1 MLDTLRTRD
10 DNVLETDGRRW
21 DMVVLGDAIDRSR
34 GNVALAMPCGCLERE
49 SESAAM
55 KENIQCRQGTY
66 MRE

>member
-34 GNVALAMPCGCLERE
+34 GNVALAIMHASNGKVKVQR
-49 SESAAM
+49 
-55 KENIQCRQGTY
+55 
-66 MRE
+66 